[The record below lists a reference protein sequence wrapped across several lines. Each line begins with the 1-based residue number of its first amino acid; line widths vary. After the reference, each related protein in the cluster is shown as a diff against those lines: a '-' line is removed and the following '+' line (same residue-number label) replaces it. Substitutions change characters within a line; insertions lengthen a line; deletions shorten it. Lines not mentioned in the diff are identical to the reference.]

1 MRTKITSLPAR
12 KIIKALEKAGFKTM
26 RQKGS
31 HVFMR
36 HSDGRTTL
44 VPVHPGE
51 EIDRGLIR
59 KIIKDVEL
67 TREGFME
74 LCK

>member
-1 MRTKITSLPAR
+1 
-12 KIIKALEKAGFKTM
+12 
-26 RQKGS
+26 
-31 HVFMR
+31 MR